1 MRHDLHNFLS
11 LFVKDGYF
19 GEHEQTSRQKSA
31 GCLERRNAFGMVG
44 QLLTRKVLAI
54 AHLYAV

>member
-1 MRHDLHNFLS
+1 MQHDLHHFLS

-19 GEHEQTSRQKSA
+19 GEREQTSRQKSA
-31 GCLERRNAFGMVG
+31 AHLERRNAFGMVG